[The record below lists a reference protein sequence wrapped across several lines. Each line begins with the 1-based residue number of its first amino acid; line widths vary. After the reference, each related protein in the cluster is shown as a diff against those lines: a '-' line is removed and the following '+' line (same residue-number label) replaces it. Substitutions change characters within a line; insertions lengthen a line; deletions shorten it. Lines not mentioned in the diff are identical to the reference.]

1 MSWAMEL
8 SPTGFNEMLTDLSMM
23 DRKTGMAFLKLCGYL
38 RRFGSVPATENAL
51 IGILGVT
58 RRFLRDT
65 SWPLLQ
71 DRLESSEDGLR
82 YVDPEITPARAR
94 RAARA
99 PDKPEK
105 SRQQS
110 AAATAM
116 WEKKRAAERMQAD
129 ALAHAERMRSDAETH
144 VIPMRGASKT
154 HAESDADRMRGA
166 SDSASDS
173 ASGASASSRAPSL
186 SLSDSSLSE
195 SEQNQR
201 DSSGERESARASADA
216 PAHAETDANR
226 MRFDAP
232 AHAESDANRMRF
244 DAPAHAE
251 SDAPTDATRDAPGA
265 ANASPAK
272 APRRADPPV
281 RHTRLPEDWKPG
293 ADILAI
299 IQKAGRDPEPI
310 AAAFRA
316 HYKAN
321 GAARADWD
329 AAFAGWW
336 LRQPAFDPPSQR
348 NLPPMAIKGGANGA
362 SPPADPPLSEA
373 DKALDVRLRAPQLA
387 WGQNRAECPFM
398 PLAPEYKAEATGA
411 AAYRWLEC
419 WEAWNASGRPGRLRP
434 PDWKL
439 FTQNRA
445 LFEEDLLR
453 VEEELTQPE
462 AEDGRRGGTSGAV
475 A

>member
-1 MSWAMEL
+1 
-8 SPTGFNEMLTDLSMM
+8 
-23 DRKTGMAFLKLCGYL
+23 
-38 RRFGSVPATENAL
+38 
-51 IGILGVT
+51 
-58 RRFLRDT
+58 
-65 SWPLLQ
+65 
-71 DRLESSEDGLR
+71 
-82 YVDPEITPARAR
+82 
-94 RAARA
+94 
-99 PDKPEK
+99 
-105 SRQQS
+105 
-110 AAATAM
+110 
-116 WEKKRAAERMQAD
+116 MQAD

-216 PAHAETDANR
+216 PAHAET
-226 MRFDAP
+226 
-232 AHAESDANRMRF
+232 DANRMRF